1 MSTQTLKQPIAF
13 MTCANCSGTGKLRT
27 LVCPVCS
34 GFGVGAFQ
42 GDNFLYFNV
51 KLTEAIIRGK
61 HVSKVGKKIEK
72 TLAIIVCSLGLAS
85 LAWWLLSVGEIV
97 QAFATGSAELFT
109 NLQFWNFQHP
119 LLLFFWISNIP
130 ALYIV
135 YQLMQERDGEHFIQ
149 PLAYNQSLPY
159 VNDVPWEELKKLHTK
174 KINVFFGIDTETEN
188 VLDQAFLLARK
199 FGHNHIT
206 SLHMFAVA
214 LFCSQKVTAVITRLT
229 ISETKLMEGIE
240 RQLLAMDKSP
250 YEPFFEREAK
260 EILIEAYA
268 TAARN
273 GQKKISP
280 LDLLV
285 PCFDHNPRLAEL
297 LYDLE
302 TDRTK
307 LTNTVLWVQFSN
319 RLAENYN
326 LYKKMASFKPSSNM
340 DRAYTA
346 LETPLLDRFSYDWT
360 LAAKWGRVD
369 LCVERDEEIR
379 KIFDVVEKG
388 QYGMLLV
395 GPFGVGKNS
404 VIGGVAQR
412 MVLENVPTQFQDK
425 RLIEIDIAH
434 LLGGLTPDA
443 AEQRLLQII
452 VEVARARNIILY
464 IKDIEK
470 IMGITSGQ
478 EGSLDMASVLSDAIS
493 RGLVY
498 CLASVTDENYQ
509 KYIEKSLL
517 GSLMTKVEI
526 KEPDINTAI
535 RMVESKVPLIESK
548 YGIYFSYNSLAEV
561 VNLTARYMHD
571 TYLPGKAIS
580 VLESVAVVASRKE
593 NKTVDREAI
602 ASVIT
607 ELTHIPVTKLTQDES
622 QSLLNLE
629 EKIHERVIGQD
640 EAVKMVS
647 SALRRARVE
656 LRESKRPI
664 ANFLFLGPTGVGK
677 TELAKAVSEVYFGR
691 EDYMIRVD
699 MSEYQNSDSVNKM
712 IGSPEGVAGYLTEAV
727 RKMPFSLILLDEVEK
742 AHPDIL
748 NLFLQ
753 VMDDGRLTDG
763 QGKTIDFTNS
773 IIIATSNVGSVL
785 IQQTVRE
792 GGNFDSLKEQL
803 INTELVKAMRPE
815 LINRFDGV
823 IIFKPLNEDS
833 MIEITKLLVA
843 KVKQRIESKG
853 YLFSVSDA
861 VIKQLAALGFNPE
874 FGARPLRR
882 LLQEKIDD
890 SIATKLLE
898 GGVERRDTIIVND
911 DLSVSVTKAER
922 I

>member
-1 MSTQTLKQPIAF
+1 MPTEDLKQPMAF

-27 LVCPVCS
+27 LTCPVCS

-42 GDNFLYFNV
+42 GDNFLYFNL
-51 KLTEAIIRGK
+51 KLSEAIIRGR
-61 HVSKVGKKIEK
+61 HASNIGKKIENA
-72 TLAIIVCSLGLAS
+72 LAYIISGVGFISLL
-85 LAWWLLSVGEIV
+85 WWLFSIGNVIEVFTKGDV
-97 QAFATGSAELFT
+97 QSLT
-109 NLQFWNFQHP
+109 NIQFWNFQHP
-119 LLLFFWISNIP
+119 LLLLFWLATIP
-130 ALYIV
+130 ALYII
-135 YQLMQERDGEHFIQ
+135 YRTIKNHDNEHIIQ
-149 PLAYNQSLPY
+149 PLTYSTSLPY
-159 VNDVPWEELKKLHTK
+159 VKDVPWAEINKQHIH
-174 KINVFFGIDTETEN
+174 KINVYQGIDSQTEAL
-188 VLDQAFLLARK
+188 LDQAFLLARK
-199 FGHNHIT
+199 FGHSHIGA
-206 SLHMFAVA
+206 LHMFAVA
-214 LFCSQKVTAVITRLT
+214 LFCSSKVTSVITRLT
-229 ISETKLMEGIE
+229 IPENRLMEGIE
-240 RQLLAMDKSP
+240 RQLQTIEKTP
-250 YEPFFEREAK
+250 YEPFFDRDAK

-268 TAARN
+268 SAASHGR
-273 GQKKISP
+273 KKISP
-280 LDLLV
+280 IDLLV
-285 PCFDHNPRLAEL
+285 PCYDHNPKLAEL

-302 TDRTK
+302 TDRIK
-307 LTNTVLWVQFSN
+307 LLNTVLWVQFSDALIEHYHQY
-319 RLAENYN
+319 RR
-326 LYKKMASFKPSSNM
+326 MASFKPSSNM

-369 LCVERDEEIR
+369 LCVERDQEIH
-379 KIFDVVEKG
+379 KIFDIIEKG
-388 QYGMLLV
+388 QNGMLLV
-395 GPFGVGKNS
+395 GPFGVGKNTI
-404 VIGGVAQR
+404 IGGLAQR
-412 MVLENVPTQFQDK
+412 MVLENVPIQFQDK

-434 LLGGLTPDA
+434 LLGGLTPEA
-443 AEQRLLQII
+443 AEQRLLQVI
-452 VEVARARNIILY
+452 VEVARAKNIILY
-464 IKDIEK
+464 IKDLEK

-478 EGSLDMASVLSDAIS
+478 EGSLDMASVLADGIS
-493 RGLVY
+493 RGLIY
-498 CLASVTDENYQ
+498 CLSSVTDENYA
-509 KYIEKSLL
+509 KYIEKTLL
-517 GSLMTKVEI
+517 GSLMAKIEV

-535 RMVESKVPLIESK
+535 RMVESKVPLIETK
-548 YGIYFSYNSLAEV
+548 YGVYFSYNSLAEV

-593 NKTVDREAI
+593 NKIVDREAI
-602 ASVIT
+602 ATVVT

-629 EKIHERVIGQD
+629 DKIHERVIGQD

-647 SALRRARVE
+647 AALRRARVE
-656 LRESKRPI
+656 LRETKRPI

-677 TELAKAVSEVYFGR
+677 TELAKAVAETYFGR

-727 RKMPFSLILLDEVEK
+727 RKMPFSLILLDEIEK

-773 IIIATSNVGSVL
+773 IIIATSNIGSPL

-792 GGNFDSLKEQL
+792 GGDFNALQEQL

-823 IIFKPLNEDS
+823 IIFKPLDNDAMVS
-833 MIEITKLLVA
+833 ITKLLVT
-843 KVKQRIESKG
+843 KIQKRIEDKG
-853 YLFSVSDA
+853 YIFSISDD
-861 VIKQLAALGFNPE
+861 VIKQLASLGFNPE

-898 GGVERRDTIIVND
+898 GGVERRDTILVNS
-911 DLSVSVTKAER
+911 DLSVSIIKAED

>member
-1 MSTQTLKQPIAF
+1 MPSQDLQQPIAF
-13 MTCANCSGTGKLRT
+13 MTCSNCFGSGKLRT
-27 LVCPVCS
+27 LVCPVCF

-42 GDNFLYFNV
+42 GDNFLHFNT
-51 KLTEAIIRGK
+51 KLSEATIRGK
-61 HVSKVGKKIEK
+61 HVSKIGKTIE
-72 TLAIIVCSLGLAS
+72 TTIAYIVFCLGIAALV
-85 LAWWLLSVGEIV
+85 WWLFSFGNI
-97 QAFATGSAELFT
+97 AATSSTLTAEALAGIK
-109 NLQFWNFQHP
+109 FWKFQHP
-119 LLLFFWISNIP
+119 LLLIFWLSNIP
-130 ALYIV
+130 ALYIL
-135 YQLMQERDGEHFIQ
+135 YRAMQAHDSEHFIKT
-149 PLAYNQSLPY
+149 LSYNQPLPY
-159 VNDVPWEELKKLHTK
+159 VKDVPWQELNTQKIK
-174 KINVFFGIDTETEN
+174 KINVYSGIDAETEN
-188 VLDQAFLLARK
+188 ILDQAFLLARK
-199 FGHNHIT
+199 FGHGEIT
-206 SLHMFAVA
+206 SLHLFAVA
-214 LFCSQKVTAVITRLT
+214 LFCSPKITAVISRLT
-229 ISETKLMEGIE
+229 ISENKLMEGIE
-240 RQLLAMDKSP
+240 RQLQALDKKPS
-250 YEPFFEREAK
+250 EPFFGKEARE
-260 EILIEAYA
+260 IMIEAYT
-268 TAARN
+268 TAATN
-273 GQKKISP
+273 NQKKISA
-280 LDLLV
+280 LDLLL
-285 PCFDHNPRLAEL
+285 PCFDHNPKLAEL

-307 LTNTVLWVQFSN
+307 LRNTVLWIQFSTK
-319 RLAENYN
+319 LAENYY

-369 LCVERDEEIR
+369 LCVERDEEMR
-379 KIFDVVEKG
+379 KIFDIVEKG
-388 QYGMLLV
+388 QNGILLV
-395 GPFGVGKNS
+395 GPFGVGKSS
-404 VIGGVAQR
+404 VIGGLAQR
-412 MVLENVPTQFQDK
+412 MVLENVPEAFQDK
-425 RLIEIDIAH
+425 RLIEIDIPH

-443 AEQRLLQII
+443 AEQRLLQVV
-452 VEVARARNIILY
+452 VEVSRARNIILY

-478 EGSLDMASVLSDAIS
+478 EGSLDMASVLADAIS

-498 CLASVTDENYQ
+498 CLASVTNDNFQ

-517 GSLMTKVEI
+517 GSLMARIEI
-526 KEPDINTAI
+526 KEPDVNTAI

-548 YGIYFSYNSLAEV
+548 YGVYFSYNSLAEV

-571 TYLPGKAIS
+571 TFLPGKAIS
-580 VLESVAVVASRKE
+580 VLESVAVVVSRKE

-602 ASVIT
+602 ATVIT
-607 ELTHIPVTKLTQDES
+607 DLTHIPVTKLTQDES
-622 QSLLNLE
+622 QNLLNLE
-629 EKIHERVIGQD
+629 EKIHGRVIGQD
-640 EAVKMVS
+640 EAVKMVA

-763 QGKTIDFTNS
+763 QGKTIDFTSS
-773 IIIATSNVGSVL
+773 IIIATSNVGSSL

-792 GGNFDSLKEQL
+792 GKDFAAIKDQL

-823 IIFKPLNEDS
+823 IIFKPLDKEA
-833 MIEITKLLVA
+833 MTAITKLLMT
-843 KVKQRIESKG
+843 KIQHRIEEKG
-853 YLFSVSDA
+853 YSFAISDT
-861 VIKQLAALGFNPE
+861 VIDQLANLGFNPE

-890 SIATKLLE
+890 GIATKLLE
-898 GGVERRDTIIVND
+898 GGVERRDTIMVNN
-911 DLSVSVTKAER
+911 DLSISVKKAEE

>member
-1 MSTQTLKQPIAF
+1 MPTQDLKQPIAF

-27 LVCPVCS
+27 LICPNCS

-42 GDNFLYFNV
+42 GDNFLYFNL
-51 KLTEAIIRGK
+51 KLSETIIRGQ
-61 HVSKVGKKIEK
+61 HASRVGKKIENI
-72 TLAIIVCSLGLAS
+72 LAFIICSIGLLS
-85 LAWWLLSVGEIV
+85 LLWWLFSIGNIIETFI
-97 QAFATGSAELFT
+97 TGDPQLLY
-109 NLQFWNFQHP
+109 NLKFWNFQHP
-119 LLLFFWISNIP
+119 LLLLFWISTIP
-130 ALYIV
+130 ALYIMYTV
-135 YQLMQERDGEHFIQ
+135 IKRKDDEHIIK
-149 PLAYNQSLPY
+149 PLTYTTSLPF
-159 VNDVPWEELKKLHTK
+159 VKDVPWAEIHKQHIH
-174 KINVFFGIDTETEN
+174 KINVYQGVDEQTKN

-199 FGHNHIT
+199 FGHNHIGA
-206 SLHMFAVA
+206 LHIFAVA
-214 LFCSQKVTAVITRLT
+214 LFCSSKVSAVISRLT
-229 ISETKLMEGIE
+229 IPENRLMQSIE
-240 RQLLAMDKSP
+240 RLLQSIEKSP
-250 YEPFFEREAK
+250 FEPIFDRDTK

-268 TAARN
+268 SAALNGRN
-273 GQKKISP
+273 KISP
-280 LDLLV
+280 VDLLV
-285 PCFDHNPRLAEL
+285 PCYDHNKKLAEL

-302 TDRTK
+302 TDRIK
-307 LTNTVLWVQFSN
+307 LLNTVLWIQFSDT
-319 RLAENYN
+319 LIENYRQ
-326 LYKKMASFKPSSNM
+326 YRSMALFKPSSNM

-369 LCVERDEEIR
+369 LCVERDQEIH

-388 QYGMLLV
+388 QNGMLLI
-395 GPFGVGKNS
+395 GPFGVGKNT
-404 VIGGVAQR
+404 VIGGLAHR
-412 MVLENVPTQFQDK
+412 MVLENVPQQFQDK

-434 LLGGLTPDA
+434 LLGGLTPEA
-443 AEQRLLQII
+443 AEQRLLQVI
-452 VEVARARNIILY
+452 VEVARAKNIILY

-478 EGSLDMASVLSDAIS
+478 EGSLDMASVLADGIS
-493 RGLVY
+493 RGLIY
-498 CLASVTDENYQ
+498 CLASVTDENYA

-517 GSLMTKVEI
+517 GSLMAKIEV

-535 RMVESKVPLIESK
+535 RMVESKVPLIENK
-548 YGIYFSYNSLAEV
+548 YGVYFSYNSLAEV

-580 VLESVAVVASRKE
+580 VLESVAVLASRKE
-593 NKTVDREAI
+593 NKIVDREAI
-602 ASVIT
+602 ATVIT

-629 EKIHERVIGQD
+629 EKIHQRVIGQD
-640 EAVKMVS
+640 EAVKMIS
-647 SALRRARVE
+647 AALRRARVE
-656 LRESKRPI
+656 LRETKRPI

-677 TELAKAVSEVYFGR
+677 TELAKAVAETYFGR
-691 EDYMIRVD
+691 EDYMIRID

-712 IGSPEGVAGYLTEAV
+712 IGSPEGVSGYLTEAV
-727 RKMPFSLILLDEVEK
+727 RKMPFSLILLDEIEK

-773 IIIATSNVGSVL
+773 IIIATSNIGSPL

-792 GGNFDSLKEQL
+792 GGDFKVLQEEL

-823 IIFKPLNEDS
+823 VIFKPLDNEA
-833 MIEITKLLVA
+833 MISITKLLVA
-843 KVKQRIESKG
+843 KIQKRIEDKG
-853 YLFSVSDA
+853 YLFSISDD
-861 VIKQLAALGFNPE
+861 VIKQLANLGFNPE

-898 GGVERRDTIIVND
+898 GGVERRDTILVNN
-911 DLSVSVTKAER
+911 DLSVSIIKAEA